1 MNDTNKTLV
10 FSGHMIDRP
19 DREKPRFPPSKEN
32 IVAQKLASQLQA
44 WNIGKDDLAICG
56 GACGGDILFAE
67 ACINLGAA
75 VKLYIPL
82 PETEFIDRS
91 VYIANTDWEK
101 RYHKLSNHPQ
111 VSKEYLQDY
120 QEKLPD
126 EEKLPKDISVFARN
140 NLWIIDTAKKITSSG
155 NLYALLV
162 WDEKPVGDGPGGT
175 SDFAHKI
182 QESGGHIAIINPTKL

>member
-1 MNDTNKTLV
+1 MNNAKKIIV

-19 DREKPRFPPSKEN
+19 DREKPRFPPNKEH
-32 IVAQKLASQLQA
+32 IVAQRLASQLQA
-44 WNIGKDDLAICG
+44 WNIGTDDLAICG

-67 ACINLGAA
+67 ACINLGTS

-82 PETEFIDRS
+82 PEIEFIAKS
-91 VYIANTDWEK
+91 VYIASTDWEE
-101 RYHKLSNHPQ
+101 RYHKLGNHPQ
-111 VSKEYLQDY
+111 VSKEYQQDY
-120 QEKLPD
+120 PGKLP
-126 EEKLPKDISVFARN
+126 EDISVFARN
-140 NLWIIDTAKKITSSG
+140 NLWIIDTATKIASTG

-162 WDEKPVGDGPGGT
+162 WDEKPTGDGPGGT